1 MLLQC
6 AQWNIF
12 SVSSSSLSHQQ
23 NSHHTWSTFIIRPP
37 LYRPAPHLFH
47 TSPFCSVTQLVTSG
61 LNSRRRWAGK
71 ERGGGEE
78 LHNDTLRC
86 TQTGGTLHKDC
97 QLAKPDTRHF
107 SVHMHVH
114 TYVCTHLSS
123 SEGKLKEQRGKGGG
137 REVDWFLSTCH
148 VVPTSSTQ
156 LTTNP
161 HCLCPMQLL
170 KFHHLCHSYI
180 RS

>member
-1 MLLQC
+1 MLYADSLLHSCECCYSVHSGTHSQC
-6 AQWNIF
+6 PVPLCPT
-12 SVSSSSLSHQQ
+12 S
-23 NSHHTWSTFIIRPP
+23 SHHTWSTFILRPP

-47 TSPFCSVTQLVTSG
+47 TSPFGSVTQLVTSG

-71 ERGGGEE
+71 ERGGEEE

-86 TQTGGTLHKDC
+86 KQTGGTSHKDC

-137 REVDWFLSTCH
+137 REVDWFLST
-148 VVPTSSTQ
+148 
-156 LTTNP
+156 
-161 HCLCPMQLL
+161 
-170 KFHHLCHSYI
+170 
-180 RS
+180 